1 MFNFRSP
8 LVDRRRS
15 SEPLKGDRRRTRSAS
30 PASTDTALASVQ
42 AALHKKKFQVYE
54 LKSKLSTYGTKLS
67 EFQKATNAKDDLLR
81 KFQKQLDKEKE
92 AVDMLKIQVHDT
104 KNDHQILQE
113 KYESMQVEKEKCQRS
128 KHEVQED
135 ILVLSK
141 EKSILTETHQRI
153 MTELKTTKC
162 EVERLAQVNKSLTK
176 ENKERLN
183 LISQLEQVGSCQR
196 QELIKTKDE
205 INQLQAKLKSNKGE
219 NLHRII
225 PADNEEKKVFDVI
238 TASKS
243 TREKDLEETV
253 EQLEKS
259 QKELKI
265 SCQRLENSIQI
276 MTEEKLQLNLQIT
289 EQKTTLQKS
298 TDQLDSAESRC
309 RQVSAE
315 KSTLQQQ
322 YQNLEQKSDKLEM
335 ELRKAVMTKDDLENQ
350 FTSLTLQKDALED
363 EINHKRIEVD
373 DINAHLEEV
382 SALNS
387 ALNRDNNELAIKQDT
402 LVKNVDALERQVKAL
417 MTDKANCYQEMDD
430 MQHNLQ
436 DLEVDHDKLQ
446 KTKDELSGEKEA
458 LTKQMKLLR
467 RNLEDEIARAELE
480 KSQLEEEKDDIKFK

>member
-8 LVDRRRS
+8 LADRRRS
-15 SEPLKGDRRRTRSAS
+15 SEPLRGDRRRTRSAS
-30 PASTDTALASVQ
+30 PAPSIDTALASVQ

-54 LKSKLSTYGTKLS
+54 LKSKLSSYGTKLS

-81 KFQKQLDKEKE
+81 KYQKELDKEKE
-92 AVDMLKIQVHDT
+92 AVDMLKIQVQDT
-104 KNDHQILQE
+104 KNEHKILQE
-113 KYESMQVEKEKCQRS
+113 KYDRLHVEKEKCQRS

-205 INQLQAKLKSNKGE
+205 INQLQANLKSNRRSE
-219 NLHRII
+219 NPHRII
-225 PADNEEKKVFDVI
+225 PADNDVI
-238 TASKS
+238 TANKS
-243 TREKDLEETV
+243 TREKDLEETI
-253 EQLEKS
+253 EQLEKF
-259 QKELKI
+259 QKELKV
-265 SCQRLENSIQI
+265 SCQRLENSVQV

-289 EQKTTLQKS
+289 EQKTSLLKS
-298 TDQLDSAESRC
+298 TDQLDSVESRC

-315 KSTLQQQ
+315 KSTLQQL
-322 YQNLEQKSDKLEM
+322 YQNLEQKCDKLEM
-335 ELRKAVMTKDDLENQ
+335 ELRKAAMTKDDLENQ

-373 DINAHLEEV
+373 DINAHLEQV

-387 ALNRDNNELAIKQDT
+387 ALNRDNNELAIKQDS
-402 LVKNVDALERQVKAL
+402 LVKNVEALERQVKAL
-417 MTDKANCYQEMDD
+417 MTDKANWYQEMDD

-436 DLEVDHDKLQ
+436 ELEVDHDKLL
-446 KTKDELSGEKEA
+446 KIKDELSGEKEA
-458 LTKQMKLLR
+458 LTKQMKLLKQ
-467 RNLEDEIARAELE
+467 NLEEEVARAELE
-480 KSQLEEEKDDIKFK
+480 KSQLEEEKDDIKFT